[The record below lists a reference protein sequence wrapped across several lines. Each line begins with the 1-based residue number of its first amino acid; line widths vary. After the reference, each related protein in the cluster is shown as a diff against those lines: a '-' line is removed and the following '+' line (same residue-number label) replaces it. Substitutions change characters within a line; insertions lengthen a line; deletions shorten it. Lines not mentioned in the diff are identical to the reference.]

1 MTTTLNVGS
10 CLAFT
15 AHCVNYHRFWEI
27 VDVYGDDFM
36 LQKWEFGKPAYPAF
50 RVSRFT
56 LNDRFK
62 NGEFFIVPSPSS
74 KFDIET

>member
-10 CLAFT
+10 CFAFK
-15 AHCVNYHRFWEI
+15 AHGVNYHACWEI
-27 VDVYGDDFM
+27 VNVYGEDFM

-50 RVSRFT
+50 RANRFS
-56 LNDRFK
+56 LNGRFK